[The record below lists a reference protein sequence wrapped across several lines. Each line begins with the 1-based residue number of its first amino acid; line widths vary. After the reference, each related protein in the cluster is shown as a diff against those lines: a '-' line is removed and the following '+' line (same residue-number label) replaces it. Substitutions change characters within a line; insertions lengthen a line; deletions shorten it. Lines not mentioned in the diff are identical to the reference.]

1 MTTMTAALPSEG
13 VAFLESLPQELRDLI
28 EQAGLTWE
36 DLRELLNPRV
46 VVDLA
51 LPWI

>member
-28 EQAGLTWE
+28 EQAGLTWA
-36 DLRELLNPRV
+36 DLRALLEPRAYPI
-46 VVDLA
+46 A
-51 LPWI
+51 LDNWI